1 MAELKPQEITQAEP
15 KSELVSMLKSPDF
28 LGKVNETLNSK
39 APGFITSVL
48 NTVDSNPAL
57 KKVAQFKPESIVRSA
72 LVAASLDLP
81 IDKNL
86 GFAWIIPYDGE
97 AQFQI
102 GAKGF
107 IQLAQRTSQY
117 LKMTLVDV
125 FKNQFKSWN
134 PLTETLDADFAIQG
148 EGEVIGFAFYFK
160 LINGFEKLAF
170 SYKKD
175 LMAHGEKYSKSFKS
189 GPWQTNSNEMCK
201 KTLAKQTIKQ
211 WGIMST
217 EMQTAIKA
225 DQAVIK
231 SDNPDDESAY
241 AYIDN
246 PSFKGETIDIKHEG
260 DQKQ

>member
-1 MAELKPQEITQAEP
+1 MSEKNEIAEAKP
-15 KSELVSMLKSPDF
+15 SELTLMLASTDVK
-28 LGKVNETLNSK
+28 GKIQETLQTK
-39 APGFITSVL
+39 TPGFITSVL

-107 IQLAQRTSQY
+107 IQLAQRTGQY
-117 LKMTLVDV
+117 LKMTMVDV
-125 FKNQFKSWN
+125 YKNQFKSWN
-134 PLTETLDADFAIQG
+134 PLSETLDADFSILG
-148 EGEVIGFAFYFK
+148 EGEIIGFAFYFK

-175 LMAHGEKYSKSFKS
+175 LLAHGEKYSKSFKN
-189 GPWQTNSNEMCK
+189 GPWQTNPNEMCK

-231 SDNPDDESAY
+231 SDDIETGEAFSY
-241 AYIDN
+241 VDN
-246 PSFKGETIDIKHEG
+246 PNFKGETIDITNEG
-260 DQKQ
+260 EKKQ

>member
-1 MAELKPQEITQAEP
+1 MSEKNEIAEVKQ
-15 KSELVSMLKSPDF
+15 SELTQMLASTDVK
-28 LGKVNETLNSK
+28 GKIQETLQAK
-39 APGFITSVL
+39 TPGFITSVL

-86 GFAWIIPYDGE
+86 GFSWIIPYDGE
-97 AQFQI
+97 AQFQM
-102 GAKGF
+102 GYKGY
-107 IQLAQRTSQY
+107 IQLAQRTGQY
-117 LKMTLVDV
+117 LKMTMVDV
-125 FKNQFKSWN
+125 FANQFKSWN
-134 PLTETLDADFAIQG
+134 PLTETLDANFNIPG
-148 EGEVIGFAFYFK
+148 EGEVVGFAFYFK

-170 SYKKD
+170 AYKKD
-175 LMAHGEKYSKSFKS
+175 LLAHGEKYSKSFKN
-189 GPWQTNSNEMCK
+189 GPWQTNPNEMCK

-231 SDNPDDESAY
+231 SDNVETGEAFSY
-241 AYIDN
+241 VDN
-246 PSFKGETIDIKHEG
+246 PNFKGETIDITNEG
-260 DQKQ
+260 EKKQ